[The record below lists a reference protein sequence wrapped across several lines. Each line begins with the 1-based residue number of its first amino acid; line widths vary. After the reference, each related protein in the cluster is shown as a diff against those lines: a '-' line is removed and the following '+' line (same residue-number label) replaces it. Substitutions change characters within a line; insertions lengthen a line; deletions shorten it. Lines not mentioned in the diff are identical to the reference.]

1 MPQATIQPINRFR
14 EMYRADRHTWRLIF
28 MIAIWMLFMAITR
41 FNKFYSLINFQ
52 TMAAQFPEFGLM
64 SLGVMLCMITGGI
77 DLSVVGVANL
87 TSILM
92 AFLLLNVTNA
102 TGGLPGYAIPMV
114 FFASI
119 LLGAGFGFFNGLL
132 VSKFHIP
139 PILATMGSGELFTGI
154 CLAMTNG
161 NAVSKFS
168 RTYAQTINN
177 RLFDL
182 IPVQLIIFVIM
193 AALIW
198 FLLSKTVYG
207 TKIYMLGT
215 SETVAK
221 FSGLHTE
228 GLLMKTYTLSGI
240 CAALGGMI
248 MLANYN
254 SARADYGTVYTL
266 QCVLIVVLGGVNPI
280 GGKGKISGV
289 VLAIILLRL
298 LETGINRFPK
308 ISSYYISLIWGG
320 VLILV
325 MVLNYFTENKRVHRN
340 RLFQSRLLQKKSQ

>member
-1 MPQATIQPINRFR
+1 MMNAQVNTMRPLHRF
-14 EMYRADRHTWRLIF
+14 EQLYRRDRHVWRLLF
-28 MIAIWMLFMAITR
+28 MIILWMIFMAITR
-41 FNKFYSLINFQ
+41 FSKFYSLLNFQ

-77 DLSVVGVANL
+77 DLSVVGIANL

-92 AFLLLNVTNA
+92 AFLLINLTDAAGNIPSFTIPLVFLLA
-102 TGGLPGYAIPMV
+102 VGLGTA
-114 FFASI
+114 
-119 LLGAGFGFFNGLL
+119 FGVFNGIL

-154 CLAMTNG
+154 CLALTNG

-168 RTYAQTINN
+168 RTYSRTINN
-177 RLFDL
+177 RIFDL
-182 IPVQLIIFVIM
+182 IPVQLVIFVIM
-193 AALIW
+193 AVLIW
-198 FLLSKTVYG
+198 FLLSKTVFG
-207 TKIYMLGT
+207 TKLYMLGT
-215 SETVAK
+215 NETVAK
-221 FSGLHTE
+221 FSGLKNDR
-228 GLLMKTYTLSGI
+228 LLIKTYMLSGI

-289 VLAIILLRL
+289 VLAIVLLRM
-298 LETGINRFPK
+298 LETGLNRFPT

-325 MVLNYFTENKRVHRN
+325 MVLNYFSEHGGKPHRKVK
-340 RLFQSRLLQKKSQ
+340 QSA

>member
-1 MPQATIQPINRFR
+1 MTG
-14 EMYRADRHTWRLIF
+14 L
-28 MIAIWMLFMAITR
+28 WMLFMAITR
-41 FNKFYSLINFQ
+41 FGKFYTAINFQ

-77 DLSVVGVANL
+77 DLSVVGIANL

-92 AFLLLNVTNA
+92 AFVLLQLTTA
-102 TGGLPGYAIPMV
+102 AGGLPGYAIPMV
-114 FFASI
+114 LGLAVVI
-119 LLGAGFGFFNGLL
+119 GAGLGIFNGLL

-139 PILATMGSGELFTGI
+139 AILATMGSGELFTGI
-154 CLAMTNG
+154 CLVLTNG

-168 RTYAQTINN
+168 RTYAQAINN
-177 RLFDL
+177 RLFGL
-182 IPVQLIIFVIM
+182 IPVQLIFFV
-193 AALIW
+193 AVTLVIW
-198 FLLSKTVYG
+198 FLLAKTSFG

-221 FSGLHTE
+221 FSGLNTDR
-228 GLLMKTYTLSGI
+228 LLVKTYLLSGI
-240 CAALGGMI
+240 CAALGGMV

-289 VLAIILLRL
+289 VLAIVLLRM
-298 LETGINRFPK
+298 LETGLNRFPT
-308 ISSYYISLIWGG
+308 ISSYYISLIWGS

-325 MVLNYFTENKRVHRN
+325 MVLNYFTENRKITTKEATATRAA
-340 RLFQSRLLQKKSQ
+340 